1 MQFSLRV
8 NVIVSS
14 PSGRQDNEFLL
25 GGGSLSEE

>member
-25 GGGSLSEE
+25 GGSLSEE